1 MKDSEVEAHP
11 SRVGSKVGSWKLAG
25 LAPAGPLD
33 RPIRS
38 PAPPPTPPSIFS
50 SASPRLEQVAA
61 IEAALTRGL
70 EPAREPP
77 HVRGARVKGVIGV
90 VELDRIDDLDALK
103 RRFIEAGVFV
113 RPFRNIVYLTP
124 PLPSARRI

>member
-25 LAPAGPLD
+25 LAPAGPSATPSLD
-33 RPIRS
+33 LFERE
-38 PAPPPTPPSIFS
+38 
-50 SASPRLEQVAA
+50 PRLEQVAA

-103 RRFIEAGVFV
+103 RRVIEAGVFV
-113 RPFRNIVYLTP
+113 RPFRNI
-124 PLPSARRI
+124 

>member
-1 MKDSEVEAHP
+1 MEAGRTCTRRP
-11 SRVGSKVGSWKLAG
+11 VGPANPLAC
-25 LAPAGPLD
+25 AAANASLD
-33 RPIRS
+33 LFERE
-38 PAPPPTPPSIFS
+38 
-50 SASPRLEQVAA
+50 PRLEQVAA

-77 HVRGARVKGVIGV
+77 HVRGARLKGVIGV

-103 RRFIEAGVFV
+103 RRFVEAGVFV